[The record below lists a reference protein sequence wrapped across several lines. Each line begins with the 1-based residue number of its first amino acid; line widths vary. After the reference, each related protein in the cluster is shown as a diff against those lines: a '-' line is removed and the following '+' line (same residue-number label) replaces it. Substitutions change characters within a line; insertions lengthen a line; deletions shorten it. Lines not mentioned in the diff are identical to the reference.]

1 MGDGFRFGDLYGSY
15 SVNDDFNG
23 LGFEIG
29 FIDVPNMDEDKI
41 AKTFSIA
48 IKISN
53 WIFAIGW
60 IFSEE
65 DT

>member
-1 MGDGFRFGDLYGSY
+1 MGDGFRLGDLYGSY

-23 LGFEIG
+23 LGIEIG
-29 FIDVPNMDEDKI
+29 FIDVPNADEDKI

-60 IFSEE
+60 IFREE
-65 DT
+65 DA